1 MKNLLFLLTLL
12 ICKVTVSQHV
22 TQLELFS
29 FKSID
34 KIPKKIQFTYSK
46 NTQKSL
52 IIIKGHNQKNSHRQ
66 SCSWESKLDID
77 KISLFLKEL
86 ESSAMFCREN
96 VDVSWINSNY
106 QIMLKRKDKIRV
118 SFESSKCNRK
128 HKTTYFQKNCNRSFS
143 FLLTKEIALILVES
157 INSVLQ
163 EPVQAN
169 IKPY

>member
-22 TQLELFS
+22 TQVELFS

-77 KISLFLKEL
+77 GYDAAHKLTILSTLGFALWAEL
-86 ESSAMFCREN
+86 LQK
-96 VDVSWINSNY
+96 VVVVPIGP
-106 QIMLKRKDKIRV
+106 
-118 SFESSKCNRK
+118 
-128 HKTTYFQKNCNRSFS
+128 TTF
-143 FLLTKEIALILVES
+143 
-157 INSVLQ
+157 
-163 EPVQAN
+163 
-169 IKPY
+169 